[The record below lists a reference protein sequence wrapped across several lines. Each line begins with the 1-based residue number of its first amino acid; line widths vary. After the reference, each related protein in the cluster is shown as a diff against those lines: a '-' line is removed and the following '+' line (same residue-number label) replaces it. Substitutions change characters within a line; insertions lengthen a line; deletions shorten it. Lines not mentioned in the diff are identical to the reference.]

1 MLALKVTKIGSSS
14 GLILPKEALA
24 RLGVKQG
31 DVIHLTQAPDG
42 GFRLTPYDPVFDEQ
56 MAVAERVMR
65 EDREGLRALA
75 K

>member
-1 MLALKVTKIGSSS
+1 MLTLKVTKIGSSS

-42 GFRLTPYDPVFDEQ
+42 GFRLTPYDPSYEHKLKVGE
-56 MAVAERVMR
+56 EVMHR
-65 EDREGLRALA
+65 YRDGLRALA

>member
-1 MLALKVTKIGSSS
+1 MLTLKITKIGSSS

-42 GFRLTPYDPVFDEQ
+42 GFRLTPFDPVFKEQ
-56 MAVAERVMR
+56 MEVGERIMR
-65 EDREGLRALA
+65 RDRDGLRALA